1 MQKTTS
7 VASPVAK
14 TSYYKW
20 VIVVLLWLVS
30 FFNYADRNAIT
41 AIFPVLQTTYHF
53 NNTELGLLSS
63 SFLWV
68 YAFSAP
74 FVGFLGDRFKR
85 KTVIVAGLI
94 VWSIITFMTPFA
106 GTIAVFVFLRGA
118 TGLGEASYYPS
129 GTSMISDYHGPKTR
143 SRALSLHQTAVFVG
157 GIIGTTFAGY
167 LADRLHWQY
176 AFLIYGG
183 AGIILALILFF
194 VMKEAPKG
202 MSDHVAEAEKEE
214 VQEEK
219 VPVGVALRT
228 PSVLLLSFVFFGA
241 NFVTWAL
248 NTWVPDY
255 MHTQY
260 HLTLTGA
267 AFAGT
272 SSLQIASLLGVLFG
286 GFLADFLYRRFQMV
300 RFLILAGGLLLATPF
315 VFLIGQT
322 FSVTLLVFCLIGAGF
337 FKGMFDANIYAA
349 MHQVTLPNVRS
360 TAVGFMTFVG
370 FLGAG
375 LAPLV
380 IGVYSPALGLGPA
393 MALTSVLYIIAGV
406 PLLVCYTII
415 RNDTRKLFAPTDASV
430 EGVASTAGD

>member
-1 MQKTTS
+1 MQKRTS
-7 VASPVAK
+7 VASLIAQ

-20 VIVVLLWLVS
+20 IIVVLLWIVS
-30 FFNYADRNAIT
+30 FFNYADRSAIT
-41 AIFPVLQTTYHF
+41 AIFPILKANYHF
-53 NNTELGLLSS
+53 TDAELGLLGS

-68 YAFSAP
+68 YACSAP

-85 KTVIVAGLI
+85 KTIIVSGLI
-94 VWSIITFMTPFA
+94 VWSLITFMTPFA
-106 GTIAVFVFLRGA
+106 GTVAAFILLRGS

-129 GTSMISDYHGPKTR
+129 GTSMISDYHGQKTR
-143 SRALSLHQTAVFVG
+143 SRALSIHQTAVFVG

-167 LADRLHWQY
+167 LADQLHWQY
-176 AFLIYGG
+176 AFFIYGG

-194 VMKEAPKG
+194 LMKEAPKG
-202 MSDHVAEAEKEE
+202 ISDHVADKKE
-214 VQEEK
+214 VKEEK
-219 VPVGVALRT
+219 VPVGVALKT

-286 GFLADFLYRRFQMV
+286 GFLADFLYKRSQLARFY
-300 RFLILAGGLLLATPF
+300 ILAAGLLVATPF

-322 FSVTLLVFCLIGAGF
+322 LSVTVLVFCLIGAGF

-370 FLGAG
+370 FVGAG
-375 LAPLV
+375 IAPLV

-406 PLLVCYTII
+406 PLLIFRATISK
-415 RNDTRKLFAPTDASV
+415 DSRKLFAQTNASV
-430 EGVASTAGD
+430 EDVTPAAVD